1 MRPGAIVGALANE
14 GGLNSRDFGRI
25 SIFSE
30 HSLVEL
36 PADLPKQVFEALDQ
50 TRVSGQLINI
60 EPDPGAPKGRP
71 GNRRDRDD
79 RRGGY
84 RDDRGRG
91 DRRGGGRFDR
101 DRDRGGR
108 GRGRGHHNR
117 FEDSRGDRR
126 GGGRHRD
133 DRGVEGRGG
142 RGNNRRGGRY

>member
-1 MRPGAIVGALANE
+1 
-14 GGLNSRDFGRI
+14 
-25 SIFSE
+25 
-30 HSLVEL
+30 
-36 PADLPKQVFEALDQ
+36 
-50 TRVSGQLINI
+50 NI

-142 RGNNRRGGRY
+142 RGNIRCGGRYWPKSVKTADVGEPRSAGLFVAG